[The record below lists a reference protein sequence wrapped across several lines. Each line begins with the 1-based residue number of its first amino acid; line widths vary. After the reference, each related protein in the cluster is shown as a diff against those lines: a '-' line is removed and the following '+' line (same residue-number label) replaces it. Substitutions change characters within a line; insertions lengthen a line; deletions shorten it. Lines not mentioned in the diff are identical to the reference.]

1 MDDVLS
7 ESDLSRYERQI
18 MLDGIG
24 IKGQEKLKSS
34 KVLVAGVGGLGSPA
48 AYYLTAAGIGTI
60 GLADFDEVSL
70 SNLNRQILH
79 ATNDIG
85 RFKIDSA
92 AEKLSSLN
100 PDVQI
105 NKHCIKLTHENIAD
119 TVKNYDVIIDAVDNF
134 ETRFLIND
142 SCYFLQKP
150 VIEGAVCGFE
160 GLLMTIVPGKTPCYR
175 CLYPDLPKEKSF
187 KGIIGTTAGVIGSL
201 QAFEAVKLL
210 LGIGEPL
217 LGRIL
222 IFDGI
227 NSSFRV
233 IDWSKKRSC
242 PLCGENAT
250 IKNPAKY

>member
-1 MDDVLS
+1 MLS

-18 MLDGIG
+18 MLNGIG

-34 KVLVAGVGGLGSPA
+34 KVLVAGAGGLGSPA
-48 AYYLTAAGIGTI
+48 AYYLAAAGIGTI

-79 ATNDIG
+79 RTNDIG

-92 AEKLSSLN
+92 AEKLSLLN

-105 NKHCIKLTHENIAD
+105 NKHCIKLTPENIAD

-142 SCYFLQKP
+142 SCYFLRKP

-160 GLLMTIVPGKTPCYR
+160 GLLMTVVPGKTPCYR
-175 CLYPDLPKEKSF
+175 CLYPDLPKEKPF
-187 KGIIGTTAGVIGSL
+187 KGVIGMTAGAIGSL

-217 LGRIL
+217 LGRLL
-222 IFDGI
+222 IFDGL

-250 IKNPAKY
+250 IKNPAEA